1 MSCVTVVLQFPVDS
15 CIISFLCWFGFGM
28 LLLGKTQKNHPGD
41 LPPTVPDQSPPPLTF
56 WKLNWLGYTDTN
68 VNNYVSGD

>member
-1 MSCVTVVLQFPVDS
+1 
-15 CIISFLCWFGFGM
+15 M